1 MVPSLYQ
8 TIYAFLLLVMA
19 RKKEQMSHLNRTQSL
34 SPPCSDQEMITSY
47 VPTPSPCKEDRANES
62 PIQDPI
68 TLSSML
74 RPGNDQYSRVSH
86 NIQFERSYSWSKLGR
101 KSNVSHNKT
110 QSLPPPCFDQ
120 EIITSY
126 GPIPSPCK
134 EGRATGSSKTRPN
147 HSAHRAQTRKD
158 QYSQVSQGIN

>member
-19 RKKEQMSHLNRTQSL
+19 RKKEQMSHLSRTQSL
-34 SPPCSDQEMITSY
+34 SPPCSDQEMITLY
-47 VPTPSPCKEDRANES
+47 VPTPSPGKEDRANES
-62 PIQDPI
+62 LKQDPI

-101 KSNVSHNKT
+101 KSNVSYNKT
-110 QSLPPPCFDQ
+110 QSLPPPCLDQ

-126 GPIPSPCK
+126 GPVPSPCK
-134 EGRATGSSKTRPN
+134 EGRATGST
-147 HSAHRAQTRKD
+147 
-158 QYSQVSQGIN
+158 

>member
-1 MVPSLYQ
+1 MC
-8 TIYAFLLLVMA
+8 
-19 RKKEQMSHLNRTQSL
+19 HLNRTQSL

-68 TLSSML
+68 TLSAML
-74 RPGNDQYSRVSH
+74 RPGNNQYSRVSH
-86 NIQFERSYSWSKLGR
+86 RIQFERSYSWSQLGR

-126 GPIPSPCK
+126 VPIPSPCK
-134 EGRATGSSKTRPN
+134 EGRATESSKQDPITLRTVPRPRKINIHELVKEFTRDEF
-147 HSAHRAQTRKD
+147 HDLKSLEGGTV
-158 QYSQVSQGIN
+158 YT

>member
-19 RKKEQMSHLNRTQSL
+19 RKKEQMSHLSRTQSL
-34 SPPCSDQEMITSY
+34 SPPCSDQEMITLC
-47 VPTPSPCKEDRANES
+47 VPTPSPGKEDRANES
-62 PIQDPI
+62 LKQDPI

-101 KSNVSHNKT
+101 KSNVSFSKT
-110 QSLPPPCFDQ
+110 QSLPPPCLDQ

-126 GPIPSPCK
+126 GPVPSPCK
-134 EGRATGSSKTRPN
+134 EGRATGST
-147 HSAHRAQTRKD
+147 
-158 QYSQVSQGIN
+158 